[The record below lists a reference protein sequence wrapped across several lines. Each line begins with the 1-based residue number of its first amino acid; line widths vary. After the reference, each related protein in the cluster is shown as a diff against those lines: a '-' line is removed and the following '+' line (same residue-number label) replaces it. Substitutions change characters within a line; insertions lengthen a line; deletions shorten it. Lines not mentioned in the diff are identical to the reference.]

1 MKDASNWIKLLLSLF
16 LLCCV
21 VLAFLGVAWQP
32 SHIYKSG
39 IVRLLY
45 GALVDNIRS
54 HAGGKILQDNVF
66 WVEHFKRAQK
76 KHNLCQFQDLLDAQ
90 DVTASWWNH
99 AMPRSPPT
107 LSPLAPACEPGPS
120 NIFTCLTHNQ
130 SVSLLLSHHLPITHH
145 QTSSFCL
152 TEVSPIL

>member
-1 MKDASNWIKLLLSLF
+1 M
-16 LLCCV
+16 CCV

-66 WVEHFKRAQK
+66 WVEHFKSAQK
-76 KHNLCQFQDLLDAQ
+76 N
-90 DVTASWWNH
+90 T
-99 AMPRSPPT
+99 
-107 LSPLAPACEPGPS
+107 
-120 NIFTCLTHNQ
+120 IFVNFRTCWMLKM
-130 SVSLLLSHHLPITHH
+130 
-145 QTSSFCL
+145 
-152 TEVSPIL
+152 